1 MNRDEFVEPQR
12 LNLLE
17 VSDGWAFL
25 PPRVPPEFEI
35 TPAILRAA
43 DAARGAVSE
52 LSGSTR
58 VAVGFEEA
66 TLMLFRPLA
75 INEAV
80 SSARIEG
87 IHTQV
92 VDLVIRDVAPKAHR
106 ASLSADAEARIL
118 EAQNAAA
125 TVQLGYDWL
134 REGRE
139 FGVPLIKDLH
149 GRILQSAR
157 GGERNP
163 GGLRTRQVWLGQ
175 DGDGFQEASYVPPPP
190 EHVAP
195 LLEDL
200 AVWLAGPP
208 TFGAL
213 IDIAIGHY
221 QFEAIHPFEDGNG
234 RLGRALVPLHLVNQR
249 VMDGPWLAISSAM
262 DHRRDEYLTRL
273 KRVST
278 SAEWGEWVVFFLAAA
293 AEQAHDS
300 LRRVRRAIELREEYR
315 RRLTGLP
322 SGVPGRVLDYVL
334 ERVFVSAVDI
344 ATHSKTTYPTAR
356 TAIDDLVRVGVL
368 EPWGKLGSRH
378 YWHAAAFL
386 ADVYESGFSG
396 NR

>member
-1 MNRDEFVEPQR
+1 MHPSEFAARQRD
-12 LNLLE
+12 NL
-17 VSDGWAFL
+17 VQVPGGWAFL

-58 VAVGFEEA
+58 VAIGFEETA
-66 TLMLFRPLA
+66 HMLFRPLA

-92 VDLVIRDVAPKAHR
+92 VDLVIRDVAPTAHR
-106 ASLSADAEARIL
+106 AALSADAEARIQ

-125 TVQLGYDWL
+125 TVQLGFDWL
-134 REGRE
+134 REGRS

-149 GRILQSAR
+149 GRILRRAR

-163 GGLRTRQVWLGQ
+163 GGLRTKQVWLGQ
-175 DGDGFQEASYVPPPP
+175 DGAAFADATYVPPPP
-190 EHVAP
+190 EHVSP

-200 AVWLAGPP
+200 AAWLAGPP

-234 RLGRALVPLHLVNQR
+234 RLGRALIPLHLVNHG
-249 VMDGPWLAISSAM
+249 VMDAPWLAISSAM
-262 DHRRDEYLTRL
+262 DEHREEYLVRL
-273 KRVST
+273 KHVST
-278 SAEWGEWVVFFLAAA
+278 LAAWGEWVAFFLGAAT
-293 AEQAHDS
+293 EQAHDS
-300 LRRVRRAIELREEYR
+300 LRRVRRAIELRELYR
-315 RRLTGLP
+315 HRLSGLS
-322 SGVPGRVLDYVL
+322 SGVPGRVLDHVL
-334 ERVFVSAVDI
+334 ERVFVSAVDV
-344 ATHSKTTYPTAR
+344 AAAGKTTYPTAR
-356 TAIDDLVRVGVL
+356 AAIDELVRQGIL
-368 EPWGKLGSRH
+368 QPWGKLGAKQ
-378 YWHAAAFL
+378 YWHAAEFL
-386 ADVYESGFSG
+386 ADVYESRFGS
-396 NR
+396 